1 MKTVKIKFT
10 GKWAGITPEQ
20 NTICYWL
27 KKNGYDVQV
36 TDDADYIICDVLGEK
51 QYEYCG
57 YPQIRIFES
66 GENITP
72 DFNLVDYAISRYP
85 IQFGDRNF
93 YYPGCTM
100 SGRYWHALANKDRD
114 YSVEFVKEKEFLA
127 WGTEKPKECAVC
139 SYRHLCNGGCKN
151 EWFTDASGSH
161 NYFCASFQAL
171 FRHALPRMEE
181 IAKAERIAR
190 KRF

>member
-85 IQFGDRNF
+85 IQFGDRHF
-93 YYPGCTM
+93 HYPGCTM
-100 SGRYWHALANKDRD
+100 SGRYWHALANKDRN
-114 YSVEFVKEKEFLA
+114 YSVELCSIHLPLFLI
-127 WGTEKPKECAVC
+127 KYSLIHSQV
-139 SYRHLCNGGCKN
+139 
-151 EWFTDASGSH
+151 
-161 NYFCASFQAL
+161 
-171 FRHALPRMEE
+171 PRQVQ
-181 IAKAERIAR
+181 IH
-190 KRF
+190 F